1 MNTRSVPENIGK
13 YSIKRELGRGAM
25 GVVYEAFD
33 EQIERTVAVKVLL
46 QHLLEGD
53 SGEDYKVR
61 FLQEAK
67 AAARCLHPNIVTVF
81 DFGNDF
87 APYIVME
94 LVAGVELKS
103 LLKNREPISTS
114 KAMSITRQVLS
125 ALSHAHKQGV
135 IHRDIKPANIILLAD
150 SSVKVSDFGVA
161 RLDTSD
167 LTGVGFMLGTPNYMS
182 PEGLQGLPV
191 TANSDLYSSGV
202 LFYELLTGLRPAREL
217 TLEENL
223 KTFGS
228 AYDKSPELGNALTL
242 ILRNALQADPKQR
255 YPNADAFI
263 QSLDAITMTSDGQ
276 HSSVHGNQEG
286 TAIIDAAEFNR
297 LSDNDRSNHSH
308 VGSNVSPSQWSSA
321 ELASIEQ
328 SLATFIG
335 PVAKFLVRKASNS
348 SNSIHQL
355 VDNLTGHI
363 PSESERR
370 EFLKVMEGSSI
381 TKNESYISDGSVSS
395 ANVNNMS
402 SSGLACVSDDQQ
414 KELTKLLLPYM
425 GPLAGRIVKKISKK
439 FTTKDALIEALALKI
454 PDSSER
460 QQFASK
466 AHSTIN

>member
-1 MNTRSVPENIGK
+1 MNTNSMPENIGK

-46 QHLLEGD
+46 QHLLEGE

-81 DFGNDF
+81 DFGDDY

-103 LLKNREPISTS
+103 LLKNHDPFSISM
-114 KAMSITRQVLS
+114 AINVTRQVLS

-217 TLEENL
+217 SLEENL
-223 KTFGS
+223 KSLGDAFS
-228 AYDKSPELGNALTL
+228 ESPELGHALTL

-255 YPNADAFI
+255 YPNADEFI
-263 QSLDAITMTSDGQ
+263 QSLDAITITNDGQ
-276 HSSVHGNQEG
+276 QASIPGNQER
-286 TAIIDAAEFNR
+286 TAIIDADAFRR
-297 LSDNDRSNHSH
+297 LANNDRSNNSH
-308 VGSNVSPSQWSSA
+308 VGSGSSSGEWSND
-321 ELASIEQ
+321 ELTSIEQ

-335 PVAKFLVRKASNS
+335 PVAKFLVKKTSNS

-355 VDNLTGHI
+355 VENLTQHI
-363 PSESERR
+363 PNKSERR

-381 TKNESYISDGSVSS
+381 TKNESFISDGSVSTAR
-395 ANVNNMS
+395 ANDLS
-402 SSGLACVSDDQQ
+402 STGLSCVSEDQQ
-414 KELTKLLLPYM
+414 KALTKLLLPYM
-425 GPLAGRIVKKISKK
+425 GPLAGRIVKKLSKK
-439 FTTKDALIEALALKI
+439 FANKEALIEALASKI

-460 QQFASK
+460 QQFTSK
-466 AHSTIN
+466 AQSTIN

>member
-1 MNTRSVPENIGK
+1 MPKNIGK
-13 YSIKRELGRGAM
+13 YTIKRELGRGAM

-81 DFGNDF
+81 DFGDDY

-94 LVAGVELKS
+94 LVAGIELKS
-103 LLKNREPISTS
+103 LLKNHDPISIS
-114 KAMSITRQVLS
+114 MAISVTRQILS

-202 LFYELLTGLRPAREL
+202 LFHELLTGLRPAREL
-217 TLEENL
+217 SLEENL
-223 KTFGS
+223 KNFGS
-228 AYDKSPELGNALTL
+228 AFDKSQELGQALTL

-255 YPNADAFI
+255 YLNADEFI
-263 QSLDAITMTSDGQ
+263 QSLDAITIADDGQ
-276 HSSVHGNQEG
+276 QSSIQGKLER
-286 TAIIDAAEFNR
+286 TAIIDADAFKR
-297 LSDNDRSNHSH
+297 LSNNDRGTRSH
-308 VGSNVSPSQWSSA
+308 VGSDASSSQWSSDD
-321 ELASIEQ
+321 LTSIEQ

-335 PVAKFLVRKASNS
+335 PVAKFLVKKTSNS
-348 SNSIHQL
+348 SDSIHQL
-355 VDNLTGHI
+355 VENLTRHI

-370 EFLKVMEGSSI
+370 EFLRAMEGSSI
-381 TKNESYISDGSVSS
+381 TKNESFISDGSVS
-395 ANVNNMS
+395 NVRTNDLS
-402 SSGLACVSDDQQ
+402 STGLSCVSEDQQ
-414 KELTKLLLPYM
+414 KGLTKLLLPYM
-425 GPLAGRIVKKISKK
+425 GPLAGRIVKKLSKN
-439 FTTKDALIEALALKI
+439 FATTDALIEALGSKI

-460 QQFASK
+460 KQFTAK

>member
-1 MNTRSVPENIGK
+1 
-13 YSIKRELGRGAM
+13 
-25 GVVYEAFD
+25 
-33 EQIERTVAVKVLL
+33 
-46 QHLLEGD
+46 
-53 SGEDYKVR
+53 
-61 FLQEAK
+61 
-67 AAARCLHPNIVTVF
+67 
-81 DFGNDF
+81 
-87 APYIVME
+87 
-94 LVAGVELKS
+94 
-103 LLKNREPISTS
+103 
-114 KAMSITRQVLS
+114 
-125 ALSHAHKQGV
+125 
-135 IHRDIKPANIILLAD
+135 
-150 SSVKVSDFGVA
+150 
-161 RLDTSD
+161 
-167 LTGVGFMLGTPNYMS
+167 
-182 PEGLQGLPV
+182 
-191 TANSDLYSSGV
+191 
-202 LFYELLTGLRPAREL
+202 
-217 TLEENL
+217 
-223 KTFGS
+223 
-228 AYDKSPELGNALTL
+228 
-242 ILRNALQADPKQR
+242 
-255 YPNADAFI
+255 
-263 QSLDAITMTSDGQ
+263 
-276 HSSVHGNQEG
+276 
-286 TAIIDAAEFNR
+286 
-297 LSDNDRSNHSH
+297 
-308 VGSNVSPSQWSSA
+308 PSQWSSA